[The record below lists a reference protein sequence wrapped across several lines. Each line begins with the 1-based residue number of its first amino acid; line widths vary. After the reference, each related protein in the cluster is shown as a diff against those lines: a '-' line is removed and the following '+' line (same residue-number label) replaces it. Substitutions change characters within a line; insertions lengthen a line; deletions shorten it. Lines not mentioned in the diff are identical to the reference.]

1 VVDHLERLAEAGA
14 AAATA
19 RPVLTETDVTAEI
32 EADVATGA

>member
-1 VVDHLERLAEAGA
+1 MARGPRCPA
-14 AAATA
+14 AVTA